1 MFLAL
6 KEIKYEKLRYGLIT
20 FMIFLIAFLIY
31 MLSSLAVGLGSENTQ
46 AVKSWDTE
54 SVVLNENSNVSLSQS
69 ILTKDQVKK
78 SDLGKNEALVGET
91 PAVVK
96 HKGSNTVSAQ
106 FIGLDQDQYIYK
118 KLEIVEGKKATKAHE
133 VTVDKSLADKGYK
146 IGDKITFNGG
156 KVKYTIVGFVNNA
169 KINIAPIVYG
179 KLSTWKSLRNLSPNA
194 VASGVISKKS
204 NFKLNTEDVKTYSV
218 AAFIKKLPGYTAQNM
233 TFELMIGFLFVI
245 SLIIIAVFLYILT
258 MQKMP
263 NYAVLRAQGIPT
275 KTLVGATISQSL
287 ILTIS
292 GSVLALIVMLIMVQ
306 VMPSA
311 VPIDFAP
318 WIMVTGLVGMIIT
331 GVIGGL
337 IPIRSIM
344 KVDPAQAIG

>member
-31 MLSSLAVGLGSENTQ
+31 MLSSLSVGLAKENTQ
-46 AVKSWDTE
+46 AVESWRTE
-54 SVVLNENSNVSLSQS
+54 SVVLNENANVNLGQS
-69 ILTKDQVKK
+69 ILTKSQVKK

-91 PAVVK
+91 PVVVK
-96 HKGSNTVSAQ
+96 HKDNATVTAQ

-118 KLEIVEGKKATKAHE
+118 NLEIVKGKNAKTAHE
-133 VTVDKSLADKGYK
+133 VTVDKSLLDKGYK
-146 IGDKITFNGG
+146 LGDKITLNGG
-156 KVKYTIVGFVNNA
+156 KIKYKIVGFVNNA

-179 KLSTWKSLRNLSPNA
+179 KLSTWRSLRRLAPDA
-194 VASGVISKKS
+194 VASGIISKR
-204 NFKLNTEDVKTYSV
+204 NFKLDTDDVKTYSV
-218 AAFIKKLPGYTAQNM
+218 QAFIKKLPGYTAQNM

-245 SLIIIAVFLYILT
+245 SLIVIAVFLYILT
-258 MQKMP
+258 IQKMP
-263 NYAVLRAQGIPT
+263 NYSVLRAQGIPI
-275 KTLVGATISQSL
+275 KTLVGTTISQSL
-287 ILTIS
+287 ILTVA
-292 GSVLALIVMLIMVQ
+292 GSVLALIVMLIVVQ
-306 VMPSA
+306 VMPSV

-318 WIMVTGLVGMIIT
+318 WIMISGIGGMIIT

-344 KVDPAQAIG
+344 RVDPAKAIG

>member
-31 MLSSLAVGLGSENTQ
+31 MLSSLAVGLASENTQ
-46 AVKSWDTE
+46 AVESWKTQ
-54 SVVLNENSNVSLSQS
+54 SVVLNKNSNINLAQS
-69 ILTKDQVKK
+69 VLTSDQVKK
-78 SDLGKNEALVGET
+78 SDLGSKEAFVGET
-91 PAVVK
+91 PVVVK
-96 HKGSNTVSAQ
+96 HKGNSTVSAQ
-106 FIGLDQDQYIYK
+106 FIGLDKDQYIYK
-118 KLEIVEGKKATKAHE
+118 NLELTQGKKVIRSHE
-133 VTVDKSLADKGYK
+133 VVVDKSFANKGYK
-146 IGDKITFNGG
+146 VGDKISLNGE
-156 KVKYTIVGFVNNA
+156 KTKYKIAGFVNNA

-179 KLSTWKSLRNLSPNA
+179 ELSTWKKIRPLAPNA
-194 VASGVISKKS
+194 VASGIISQNS
-204 NFKLNTEDVKTYSV
+204 NFKLKSDDVKTYKV
-218 AAFIKKLPGYTAQNM
+218 KAFIKKLPGYTAQNL
-233 TFELMIGFLFVI
+233 TFALMIGFLFVI

-263 NYAVLRAQGIPT
+263 NYSVLRAQGIPT

-287 ILTIS
+287 ILTFV

-311 VPIDFAP
+311 VPIEFAP
-318 WIMVTGLVGMIIT
+318 WIMASGLIGMIIT

-344 KVDPAQAIG
+344 KVDPVKAIG

>member
-31 MLSSLAVGLGSENTQ
+31 MLSSLAVGLAAENTQ
-46 AVKSWDTE
+46 AVESWKTQ
-54 SVVLNENSNVSLSQS
+54 SVVLNEDSNVSLSQS
-69 ILTKDQVKK
+69 VLTKNQVKK
-78 SDLGKNEALVGET
+78 SDLSNDEAFVGET
-91 PAVVK
+91 PAVIK

-106 FIGLDQDQYIYK
+106 FIGLDQSQYIYK
-118 KLEIVEGKKATKAHE
+118 NLEIVKGKKATKAHE
-133 VTVDKSLADKGYK
+133 VMVDSSLEDKGYK
-146 IGDKITFNGG
+146 LGDKVTFNGG
-156 KVKYTIVGFVNNA
+156 KTKYKIVGFVNNA

-179 KLSTWKSLRNLSPNA
+179 ELSTWKNLRHLSSSA
-194 VASGVISKKS
+194 VASGIISEKS
-204 NFKLNTEDVKTYSV
+204 NFKLDADNVKTYGV
-218 AAFIKKLPGYTAQNM
+218 RAFIKKLPGYTAQNM

-245 SLIIIAVFLYILT
+245 SLIVIAVFLYILT
-258 MQKMP
+258 MQKLP
-263 NYAVLRAQGIPT
+263 NYSVLRAQGIPT

-287 ILTIS
+287 ILTIT

-311 VPIDFAP
+311 VPMDFAP
-318 WIMVTGLVGMIIT
+318 WIMISGIVGMIIT

-344 KVDPAQAIG
+344 KVDPAKAIG